1 MIYFYSILA
10 GLIQGITEFLPVS
23 SSGHLIFLHELL
35 NFNFMDDIAFD
46 SILHLGTLLALV
58 IFFRSD
64 IRKYLKAFFFS
75 LLSWNLRNDVNQ
87 RLAWYIF
94 AATLPAAFAGYFFED
109 YIENIF
115 RHPAIVSV
123 ALIGFGVVMY
133 LVDQHSSRL
142 KNINQLNFKNAFF
155 IGLMQVAA
163 LIPGISRSGITIVAG
178 LTQKLNRESA
188 ARFSFLLSIPIVF
201 GAGLKKILDLSAHQ
215 TFRLDDIQMLILG
228 FIFSF
233 AAGYGAIKYFLKF
246 LQNHSLK
253 IFVVYRISL
262 GLFILIWIYLSNNA

>member
-115 RHPAIVSV
+115 RHPDIVSV